1 MSSLPLK
8 PPAGPK
14 KLKKLLEKY
23 TPREAY
29 EILAAQIILANE
41 WTRDTLPPSRV
52 QTESR
57 KITIT
62 ERGLQEIRTGRYG
75 RVQLPSQEEVSESI
89 HVENMWKSTCLRNVR
104 LSLRIL
110 QRSWSRNFLRAL
122 GATYCWWLM
131 HQ

>member
-1 MSSLPLK
+1 MSNLPLK

-29 EILAAQIILANE
+29 EIVAAEIILANE
-41 WTRDTLPPSRV
+41 RTRDTLPPSRV

-62 ERGLQEIRTGRYG
+62 ERGLQEIKTGPYG
-75 RVQLPSQEEVSESI
+75 RDQLPSQEEARYWLQQWRGSRQTKVRD
-89 HVENMWKSTCLRNVR
+89 CLR
-104 LSLRIL
+104 
-110 QRSWSRNFLRAL
+110 
-122 GATYCWWLM
+122 
-131 HQ
+131 